1 MIMTGINNNNKFVPQ
16 AQTYE
21 VRYLENQN
29 LEQIKKSPLSL
40 VARQK
45 IVNRNGNYLSSK
57 STDLVPSYGPCL
69 AQFVN
74 TDGCDC
80 NFGITAILIGANGVS
95 RSETITRPTRNEYQN
110 LMIRI
115 QFG

>member
-1 MIMTGINNNNKFVPQ
+1 MTEYNNNNKCVPQ
-16 AQTYE
+16 APQTYE

-40 VARQK
+40 AARQK

-57 STDLVPSYGPCL
+57 STDLVQSYGPCL
-69 AQFVN
+69 AQFIN

-80 NFGITAILIGANGVS
+80 NFGITAILIGVNGVK
-95 RSETITRPTRNEYQN
+95 RSETITRPARNEYQN